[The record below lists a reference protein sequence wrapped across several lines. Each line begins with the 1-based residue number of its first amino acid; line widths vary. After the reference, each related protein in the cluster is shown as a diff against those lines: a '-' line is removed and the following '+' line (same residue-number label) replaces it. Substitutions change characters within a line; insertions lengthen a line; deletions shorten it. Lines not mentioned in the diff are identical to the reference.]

1 MRDSSWSLAGCPA
14 PLRAF
19 FLAVL
24 RMGKQFVRR
33 NAASILVALV
43 GISVCLLHVSVAGV
57 NSLHSAAIGYLCLA
71 LVLLGCAVSFSLCAG
86 LDQGTLRI
94 RWLLMSLGALAG
106 SLGYIPSFLELTWH
120 LTPIRFFPTFC
131 FNLSEASFLLAAV
144 LFFAGVGRSVV
155 VVDMLQASLFVLL
168 RFHLIYSAA
177 TPDHFTVDH
186 LLFGQI
192 VALVLFLVATVGCL
206 GAASRQELRFLRVLS
221 LFFGIRLI
229 MAFLANQVS
238 YTWLH
243 HGNSSY
249 WEVPGLVLMSG
260 FAVYLFHTRADS
272 QMQDS
277 AAERMPRPSILV
289 RSLMPSFLAL
299 VNLLLG
305 LIILRVSMPL
315 AVASIALSVIFS
327 VARAVLLHTET
338 IQANTFLESR
348 NQQLEDLVNRDPL
361 TGLGNR
367 RSLTAA
373 YRGLQARQGD
383 WRLALLLLDIDSFK
397 QANDQYGHLYGDE
410 ILKSLGRKLERIARG
425 FAGSHCAR
433 FGGDEFAIL
442 LPGASSVEASAFA
455 QELRTAF
462 AAKGF
467 QVANQRVTLSIGIAL
482 LPAAREQTLDM
493 LISRADQ
500 VLYRAKMLGR
510 NRVEIDS
517 PWESRAEES
526 GSAEP
531 EPYFNLG

>member
-1 MRDSSWSLAGCPA
+1 MRDSSWLLAGCPA

-19 FLAVL
+19 FVAVW
-24 RMGKQFVRR
+24 RMVRR
-33 NAASILVALV
+33 SVRQYAASILVALV
-43 GISVCLLHVSVAGV
+43 GASVSLLLLSVAGE
-57 NSLHSAAIGYLCLA
+57 NSLHSAAIGYLCLT

-86 LDQGTLRI
+86 LEEGTLRV

-106 SLGYIPSFLELTWH
+106 SLGYLPSFLELTWN
-120 LTPIRFFPTFC
+120 LSPIRFFPTFC
-131 FNLSEASFLLAAV
+131 FNLSEASFLLAVV

-155 VVDMLQASLFVLL
+155 VLDMLQASLFVLL
-168 RFHLIYSAA
+168 RFNLIYSPS

-186 LLFGQI
+186 LLFAQI
-192 VALVLFLVATVGCL
+192 VALVLFLVAMVGCL

-221 LFFGIRLI
+221 LFFGLRLLT
-229 MAFLANQVS
+229 AFFANQVS

-243 HGNSSY
+243 YGNSSY
-249 WEVPGLVLMSG
+249 WEVPGLVLMAG
-260 FAVYLFHTRADS
+260 FAVYLFHTRASS
-272 QMQDS
+272 QTQGMEAQWK
-277 AAERMPRPSILV
+277 PRPSIVV

-305 LIILRVSMPL
+305 LIVLRVSMPL

-327 VARAVLLHTET
+327 VVRAVLLHTET
-338 IQANTFLESR
+338 VQANTFLQSR

-373 YRGLQARQGD
+373 YLDLQARQGEC
-383 WRLALLLLDIDSFK
+383 RLALLLLDIDSFK

-410 ILKSLGRKLERIARG
+410 ILISLGKKLEHIARG

-433 FGGDEFAIL
+433 FGGDEFAVL
-442 LPGASSVEASAFA
+442 LPGASSLEASAFA
-455 QELRTAF
+455 QDLRTAF

-467 QVANQRVTLSIGIAL
+467 QVANQKVSLSIGIAWL
-482 LPAAREQTLDM
+482 AAAREQTLDT

-517 PWESRAEES
+517 PWESRAEEA
-526 GSAEP
+526 GSTEP